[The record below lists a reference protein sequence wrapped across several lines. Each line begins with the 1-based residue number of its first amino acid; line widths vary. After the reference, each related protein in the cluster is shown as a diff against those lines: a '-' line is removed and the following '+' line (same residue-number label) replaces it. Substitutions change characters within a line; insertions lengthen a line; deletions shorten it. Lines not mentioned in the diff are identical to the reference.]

1 MLKDNVN
8 YELIADRIR
17 EMRKLKKI
25 SQLKLAEKAELT
37 VQHISNIETCK
48 KGVSLESLIAIANA
62 LEVGTDD
69 LLAGNLVYD
78 EDTFNLDI
86 ELLWSDC
93 TLYERRVLTKIL
105 TAAKDALRSSE
116 GINGDPRNKIF
127 NI

>member
-8 YELIADRIR
+8 YELIADRIK
-17 EMRKLKKI
+17 EVRKLKKI
-25 SQLKLAEKAELT
+25 SQLKLADKAELT

-69 LLAGNLVYD
+69 LLAGNLIYD
-78 EDTFNLDI
+78 EYAYNVDA
-86 ELLWSDC
+86 ELLWADC
-93 TLYERRVLTKIL
+93 TLYERRVVTKIM

-116 GINGDPRNKIF
+116 GINGDPRNTIF
-127 NI
+127 DK